1 MKMCKKSNT
10 GNDFMYE
17 DSVIQSNVEAIEK
30 MLNITSSDLTFNN
43 MTSEKLKTAAEIFM
57 YLNSCSLDL
66 IPLINFFKDLLMNK
80 SPDIILLTLNR
91 FLKVRET
98 SDNKNFKMVL
108 QKIFNTTFDVFSK
121 DYSKW
126 KNMTWEQAGNLALN
140 GGEHKIR

>member
-108 QKIFNTTFDVFSK
+108 QKIFN
-121 DYSKW
+121 
-126 KNMTWEQAGNLALN
+126 
-140 GGEHKIR
+140 